1 MDTANPILVVVDV
14 QNDFIDGALPA
25 DKDRTVT
32 KRIAACAANA
42 AKWNMPIV
50 FTRDTHHDS
59 GDGKYEDTLE
69 GKNLPVPHCIEGTH
83 GWEIADELKDF
94 VFYDEEN
101 GSSNVVDKS
110 TFGSYSDLPDLI
122 ECQMDNYEELYGKSI
137 DQIDICGFD
146 SDICVVSNALILRA
160 RFPNMKINVF
170 ENLCAGSSPERH
182 AAALEV
188 LKSNQIDVN
197 TAFVEA

>member
-1 MDTANPILVVVDV
+1 MNSILVIIDV

-32 KRIAACAANA
+32 KRIAKCAANA
-42 AKWNMPIV
+42 AKWNVPIV
-50 FTRDTHHDS
+50 FTRDTHHDE
-59 GDGKYEDTLE
+59 GDDKYEDTLE
-69 GKNLPVPHCIEGTH
+69 GQNLPVKHCIKGTH

-94 VFYDEEN
+94 TFYNEET
-101 GSSNVVDKS
+101 GSSNIVDKC
-110 TFGSYSDLPDLI
+110 TFGSYIYLPDVI
-122 ECQMDNYEELYGKSI
+122 EYQIDNYKQLYGKNI

-146 SDICVVSNALILRA
+146 TDICLISNALILRA
-160 RFPNMKINVF
+160 RFPNMKISVF

-188 LKSNQIDVN
+188 LKSNQIDVIS
-197 TAFVEA
+197 ACVEA